1 MNGAVAVVGAGLM
14 GSQIACEYALGG
26 HLVIVIARDP
36 DRARARVEDAFATAR
51 RHAVATAENTA
62 NSARSE
68 AMNIGQLAMRYAE
81 NNIASSFD
89 FAQRLARAKD
99 AQEVM
104 QLHSDYVKQQM
115 ATLTE
120 QARELS
126 QKTAKMAGG

>member
-1 MNGAVAVVGAGLM
+1 MSTNMPNFEVPPEMRAFVEKSV
-14 GSQIACEYALGG
+14 SQAKQAFDNYIAA
-26 HLVIVIARDP
+26 A
-36 DRARARVEDAFATAR
+36 